1 MNFTAIPHHDT
12 NYGHDLFDDGY
23 VYDGYN
29 DNTAIS
35 PDIDQTMSSPPCRD
49 ATCVSLAIANV
60 IIFMLGV
67 TGNGLVI
74 WIAGFKMKKLVNTTW
89 YLSLAMSDFLYC
101 VFLPFYVV
109 YLVKGD
115 WVFGVFMCKFMSFIL
130 FLNMFSSIILL
141 VFISVD
147 RCVVV
152 MLPVWAQ
159 NQRTVRKASVMV
171 ILAWIT
177 SAVLSTPSA
186 IFQDVSEDHM
196 TLIKKCFNNFIVGGH
211 DHIATVVR
219 RFIFGF
225 VIPFLIIVTCYVL
238 IIQKLKTNQMAKST
252 KPFKIMTVL
261 IVTFVICWLP
271 FHIVALIELNHT
283 KDHSQKI
290 TTAQAIVD
298 MLASANSFLN
308 PFLYAFMGKD
318 ITRKF
323 YAILSKI
330 ESAIEEE
337 GRSTVRGTS
346 ITSSG
351 EGKLS
356 TAF

>member
-1 MNFTAIPHHDT
+1 MNTTANTI
-12 NYGHDLFDDGY
+12 
-23 VYDGYN
+23 YDSDY
-29 DNTAIS
+29 DYLTPTS
-35 PDIDQTMSSPPCRD
+35 TVPTPTCRD
-49 ATCVSLAIANV
+49 AMCVCLATINV
-60 IIFMLGV
+60 IIFLLGV

-74 WIAGFKMKKLVNTTW
+74 WIAGFKMKKTVHTAW
-89 YLSLAMSDFLYC
+89 YLSLAVSDFLFC
-101 VFLPFYVV
+101 TFLPFYVV

-115 WVFGVFMCKFMSFIL
+115 WVFGLFMCKFMSFIL

-186 IFQDVSEDHM
+186 IFRDVQEDYHKP
-196 TLIKKCFNNFIVGGH
+196 TNKCFNNYKDDEGR
-211 DHIATVVR
+211 DHIATVLC

-238 IIQKLKTNQMAKST
+238 IFRKLKTNQMAKSR

-261 IVTFVICWLP
+261 IVIFFICWLP
-271 FHIVALIELNHT
+271 FHIVALMELNT
-283 KDHSQKI
+283 KYSNLLP
-290 TTAQAIVD
+290 TAQVIGST
-298 MLASANSFLN
+298 LASANSFLN

-318 ITRKF
+318 FKRKIF
-323 YAILSKI
+323 SILSMI

-346 ITSSG
+346 ITYSG
-351 EGKLS
+351 EHKLS
-356 TAF
+356 ATIRA

>member
-1 MNFTAIPHHDT
+1 MNSTAIPHHDT
-12 NYGHDLFDDGY
+12 NYGDYEIYYGDY
-23 VYDGYN
+23 
-29 DNTAIS
+29 DNTAIF
-35 PDIDQTMSSPPCRD
+35 PAIDLHQPMSSPTCRD
-49 ATCVSLAIANV
+49 TMCVCLATINV
-60 IIFMLGV
+60 IIFLLGV

-74 WIAGFKMKKLVNTTW
+74 WIAGFKMKKTVHTTW
-89 YLSLAMSDFLYC
+89 YLSLAMSDC
-101 VFLPFYVV
+101 TFLPFNVV

-130 FLNMFSSIILL
+130 FLHMFSSIILL

-186 IFQDVSEDHM
+186 IFRDVSEDHM
-196 TLIKKCFNNFIVGGH
+196 MLIKKCFNNFIVGGH
-211 DHIATVVR
+211 DHIATVLC

-271 FHIVALIELNHT
+271 FHIVALIELYHT
-283 KDHSQKI
+283 KDHSHKI
-290 TTAQAIVD
+290 ITAQAIVD
-298 MLASANSFLN
+298 MLARTNSFLN
-308 PFLYAFMGKD
+308 PILYTFMGKD
-318 ITRKF
+318 INGKF
-323 YAILSKI
+323 YTILSKI
-330 ESAIEEE
+330 QSVIEVE
-337 GRSTVRGTS
+337 STVQGMS
-346 ITSSG
+346 NTSSG
-351 EGKLS
+351 EGKHS
-356 TAF
+356 DSV

>member
-1 MNFTAIPHHDT
+1 MNFTAIPQHDT
-12 NYGHDLFDDGY
+12 IYGDYENYNG
-23 VYDGYN
+23 
-29 DNTAIS
+29 NTAIS
-35 PDIDQTMSSPPCRD
+35 PDIDQTMSSPSCRD

-60 IIFMLGV
+60 IIFVLGV

-109 YLVKGD
+109 YLAKGD
-115 WVFGVFMCKFMSFIL
+115 WVFGLFMCKFMSFIL

-159 NQRTVRKASVMV
+159 NQRTVRKASVIV

-186 IFQDVSEDHM
+186 IFRDVSEDHM
-196 TLIKKCFNNFIVGGH
+196 ALIKKCFNNFIVGGH
-211 DHIATVVR
+211 DHIATVVC

-225 VIPFLIIVTCYVL
+225 VIPFLVIVTCYVL
-238 IIQKLKTNQMAKST
+238 IIRKLKTNQMAKST

-271 FHIVALIELNHT
+271 FHIVALIELKHT
-283 KDHSQKI
+283 QDHSHKI
-290 TTAQAIVD
+290 ITAQAIVGT
-298 MLASANSFLN
+298 LASANSFLN

-318 ITRKF
+318 FKRKF